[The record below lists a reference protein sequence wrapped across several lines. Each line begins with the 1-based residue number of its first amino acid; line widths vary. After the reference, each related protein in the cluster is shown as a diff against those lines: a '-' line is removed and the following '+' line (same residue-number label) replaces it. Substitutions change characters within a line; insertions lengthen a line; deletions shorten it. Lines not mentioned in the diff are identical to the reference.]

1 MENFRTSFQSKY
13 INVKKKKKNGKE
25 VVTQVFCQ
33 CEQLHPRERLQ
44 SFSGA

>member
-1 MENFRTSFQSKY
+1 MENFRASFQSKY
-13 INVKKKKKNGKE
+13 INVKKKKNGKE
-25 VVTQVFCQ
+25 VTQVFCQ